1 LGHYRL
7 GVDVG
12 GTFTDFAAV
21 DTDSGDLVVLKVPTT
36 PADPAEAVVTGVD
49 VLASEHGIPPASI
62 EWFVHGT
69 TLALNTILER
79 NGARVGLLITEGFPD
94 ILILR
99 RLRLDN
105 PSNLYS
111 EVPRPLIPRT
121 DVAEVRERIHAD
133 GSVETPLDEAGLIEG
148 AQRLVDHGVQALV
161 VSFLHSYRNDEH
173 ERAARAILSERFP
186 DLYICTSS
194 EIWPQQREYERT
206 LLSVMNAY
214 VGRRMK
220 TYFGRLTG
228 GLQARDLASPVFSTR
243 SNGGILTADS
253 ASELPVTTLL
263 SGPAAGAI
271 GAMYLAR
278 QAGHN
283 QIVTLDMGGTSADVA
298 VMDGE
303 PAYST
308 ENRIG
313 DFPVIMPAID
323 VSSIGAGGGSIAWVD
338 RFGVLKVGPQS
349 AGADPGPACYD
360 RGGTE
365 ATVTDAYAVL
375 GIIDPDA
382 FLGGTMRLN
391 RQRAEEVVGA
401 LAERMGQSLQATAA
415 AILDVASAN
424 MEAEFLPLMA
434 RHGVDATTFTL
445 LPFGGAGPT
454 HAFLLARQLGIRRVL
469 VPLYPGALSAIG
481 CLVADV
487 RADFVQT
494 LYRPLAGL
502 GASDLNDAYGRLA
515 GQARDWLDAQRSPI
529 EDVELIYSADMRY
542 AGQSFEIEVR
552 APHHE
557 GRVDPAELRAAFDRQ
572 YELVY
577 FTSDPEA
584 PAEIVNA
591 RVQIAGRTPKPA
603 MRISNGAAGVQGDP
617 PSRRTVYLDGATR
630 EVDVYQRRALA
641 PGQALSGPCVVE
653 QYDTTVFVPSE
664 FMLTVDVHGNLIGE
678 ANS

>member
-21 DTDSGDLVVLKVPTT
+21 DTDSGNLIVLKVPTT
-36 PADPAEAVVTGVD
+36 PADPADALFTGVD
-49 VLASEHGIPPASI
+49 ALAAQHDIPTSSI
-62 EWFVHGT
+62 NWFVHGT

-111 EVPRPLIPRT
+111 EVPKPLIPRA
-121 DVAEVRERIHAD
+121 DVAEVHERIRAD
-133 GSVETPLDEAGLIEG
+133 GSIETPLDEAGLLD
-148 AQRLVDHGVQALV
+148 AARRLVDRGVQSLV
-161 VSFLHSYRNDEH
+161 ISFLHSYRNDAH
-173 ERAARAILSERFP
+173 ERAARALLAERYP
-186 DLYICTSS
+186 DLYICASS

-220 TYFGRLTG
+220 TYFERLTD
-228 GLQARDLASPVFSTR
+228 GLTSRDLASPVFSTR
-243 SNGGILTADS
+243 SNGGILTASS
-253 ASELPVTTLL
+253 AGELPVTTLL

-278 QAGHN
+278 QAGLD

-365 ATVTDAYAVL
+365 ATVTDAYVTL
-375 GIIDPDA
+375 GIVDPNA

-391 RQRAEEVVGA
+391 RQRAEDAVGA
-401 LAERMGQSLQATAA
+401 LAARMGQSLHATAA

-469 VPLYPGALSAIG
+469 APLYPGALSAIG
-481 CLVADV
+481 CLVADL

-494 LYRPLAGL
+494 LYRSL
-502 GASDLNDAYGRLA
+502 GSLTSDDLNHAYGRLA
-515 GQARDWLDAQRSPI
+515 DQARAWLDDQRSPI
-529 EDVELIYSADMRY
+529 EDIELIYTADMRY

-552 APHHE
+552 APSVD
-557 GRVDPAELRAAFDRQ
+557 GRVEIDSLRAAFDVQ
-572 YELVY
+572 YEAIY
-577 FTSDPEA
+577 FTSDPDA
-584 PAEIVNA
+584 PVEIVNA

-603 MRISNGAAGVQGDP
+603 MRIANGASESRALP
-617 PSRRTVYLDGATR
+617 PARRAVYLDGETQQ
-630 EVDVYQRRALA
+630 VDVYQRGALR
-641 PGQALSGPCVVE
+641 PGDVLPGPCVVE
-653 QYDTTVFVPSE
+653 QYDTTVFVPPEYTLS
-664 FMLTVDVHGNLIGE
+664 VDRFGNLIGE
-678 ANS
+678 ATS